1 MTRILFIE
9 DEPNIARFVKLE
21 LEHEGF
27 TVDHKPD
34 GREGYELFQN
44 NNYDI
49 VLLDVMV
56 PGLNGMELT
65 RRIRKTSKI
74 PILLV
79 TARDAVMD
87 RVSGLEAGADD
98 YIVKPFAIEEL
109 LARIRAILRRVE
121 TKRFPLAETFLID
134 EQARKVLAEGN
145 EIELT
150 KTEFDLLLYFVNHP
164 NRALTRSQIIEHV
177 WGFDAQAET
186 NVVDVYVR
194 HLRKKLPQNVSEA
207 LQTIRGIGYMY
218 EVEG

>member
-1 MTRILFIE
+1 MTRILFVE

-27 TVDHKPD
+27 TVDHKLD
-34 GREGYELFQN
+34 GRDGYELFQN
-44 NNYDI
+44 NKYDV

-65 RRIRKTSKI
+65 RRIRNTSTI

-121 TKRFPLAETFLID
+121 TTSSPSNETFFID
-134 EQARKVLAEGN
+134 EKARKVVAEGI

-177 WGFDAQAET
+177 WGFDAEAET

-207 LQTIRGIGYMY
+207 LQTVRGIGYMY
-218 EVEG
+218 EVEA